1 MVKVNIKWPY
11 KLAEKKTGFSIGYGN
26 DEVFEDDKNW
36 ILIDPFNQL
45 RETKLYPKIEWDL
58 FNGDG
63 SIFRS

>member
-11 KLAEKKTGFSIGYGN
+11 KLVEKKTGFSIGYGN

-36 ILIDPFNQL
+36 ILINKFNKL
-45 RETKLYPKIEWDL
+45 IEPDFYTKTEWDL
-58 FNGDG
+58 CNGDG